1 MTQISRLPLALLFT
15 LLPLAVHAA
24 PAESLREAVQRAVVG
39 NPEVQARWHAF
50 LAAENEQDAARG
62 GYLPR
67 VDLTAGIGRE
77 RQRDPDVAD
86 RNYTRRGATLS
97 LNQMVY
103 DGFATQSEVARLGH
117 AKLTRYFEILDASES
132 VAGETVRAYADVLR
146 YRDLVQ
152 LAQDNFLRHKE
163 VFDQIEERARAGVGR
178 RVDLEQAAGRLALAE
193 SNLLTE
199 ASNLHDVSARYQ
211 RLVGELPADTL
222 QPIGRLAE
230 QLPPSVAD
238 ALRLAYEG
246 HPAFHAAVENVR
258 AATAEAKGKESAYQ
272 PRVDLRARQSVDYNT
287 DGVDGRHGDSVVELV
302 MNFNLFKGGSDRA
315 TVRQFAERL
324 NQAKDLRDKACRDIR
339 QTLSIAYNDVQRLDE
354 QLKYLN
360 QHQLSISKAREAY
373 RKQFDIGQRTLLD
386 LLDTENEYF
395 QARRAYVNG
404 DYDRKVAEAR
414 TLGGM
419 GKLLPGLQV
428 AREDLPALSEL
439 AADREAVSPSAACPA
454 EAPEPS
460 SVLKLLGQRSAAPAA
475 AAAPEVSA
483 EAPQPASA
491 ATELADA
498 TAKWAAAW
506 SAKDFDSYRAFYDK
520 GFVPADGQ
528 SMAAWE
534 AQRRQRLAKPG
545 SISVGVAELRVE
557 KLGPDV
563 AATVFRQTYRANDYQ
578 DVVTKRLE
586 WARVDGRWR
595 IQREIVQ

>member
-1 MTQISRLPLALLFT
+1 MNKISRLPLALAIA
-15 LLPLAVHAA
+15 LLPFSLQAA
-24 PAESLREAVQRAVVG
+24 PAESLREAVQRAVVS
-39 NPEVQARWHAF
+39 NPEVQARWHAY
-50 LAAENEQDAARG
+50 LAAEEEQDVARG
-62 GYLPR
+62 GYYPR

-77 RQRDPDVAD
+77 RQTDPGVAD

-132 VAGETVRAYADVLR
+132 VAEETVRAYADVLR

-152 LAQDNFLRHKE
+152 LAQENFLRHKE

-178 RVDLEQAAGRLALAE
+178 RVDLEQAGGRLALAE

-199 ASNLHDVSARYQ
+199 ASNLHDVSARYH
-211 RLVGELPADTL
+211 RLVGELPADAL
-222 QPIGRLAE
+222 QPMGRIAE

-258 AATAEAKGKESAYQ
+258 AATEEAKGKEAAYQ

-287 DGVDGRHGDSVVELV
+287 DGDTGRHGDSVVELV

-315 TVRQFAERL
+315 TVRQFAQRL
-324 NQAKDLRDKACRDIR
+324 NQAKDLRDKSCRDIR
-339 QTLSIAYNDVQRLDE
+339 QTLSIAYNDVQRLAE

-404 DYDRKVAEAR
+404 DYDHKVAEAR

-419 GKLLPGLQV
+419 GKLLPSLQV
-428 AREDLPALSEL
+428 AREDLPALSDL
-439 AADREAVSPSAACPA
+439 AKDREAVSASAACPA

-460 SVLKLLGQRSAAPAA
+460 AVLKLLGQRNAAPAA
-475 AAAPEVSA
+475 AAASA
-483 EAPQPASA
+483 EPQPASA
-491 ATELADA
+491 ATELAEL
-498 TAKWAAAW
+498 TSKWAAAW
-506 SAKDFDSYRAFYDK
+506 AAKDYDAYRAFYGT
-520 GFVPADGQ
+520 GFVPADGL
-528 SMAAWE
+528 STAAWE
-534 AQRRQRLAKPG
+534 KQRRQRLAKQG

-595 IQREIVQ
+595 IQREVAE